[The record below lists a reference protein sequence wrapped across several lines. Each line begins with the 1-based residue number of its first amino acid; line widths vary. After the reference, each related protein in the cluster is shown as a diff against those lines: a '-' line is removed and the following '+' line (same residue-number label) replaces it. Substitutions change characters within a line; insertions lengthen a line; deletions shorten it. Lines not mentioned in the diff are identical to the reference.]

1 MLGLSSGLHHPSGVS
16 GLTISAVNEISD
28 LVGHWDFSNSA
39 TLSKTLNWGLGG
51 LTNAGQPQV
60 AVVAD
65 ELIGTVA
72 NGAWYLYDQD
82 NTDLGR
88 CMLYFNTSNQPTY
101 KTGGANGN
109 SYAQFGNDDRMAAGS
124 FSWQGAVSGNDLTT
138 VELNFDAMTIFVVA
152 KPSVAETNRTILFY
166 QGSDVSPQIGTSS
179 FKMQYI
185 WDGSNHRFRAQM
197 QDHTL
202 TDGDWNILGAN
213 QTASDINQV
222 NLHTAWIKPSGQASK
237 IRFNGANSVTGTD
250 NQQTSTNDS
259 NYNDLVSIGMGAT
272 FGANFFGTS
281 GQGNHWDGDVYE
293 IVYYNKTLSEPEMLA
308 VENYLMSKYNI
319 S

>member
-1 MLGLSSGLHHPSGVS
+1 MLGLSSGLHYPSGFS
-16 GLTISAVNEISD
+16 DLTISAVNEISD

-51 LTNAGQPQV
+51 LTSAGQPQV

-88 CMLYFNTSNQPTY
+88 CMVYFTTGNQPTY
-101 KTGGANGN
+101 KTGGANGK
-109 SYAQFGNDDRMAAGS
+109 SYAQFGADDKLAAGS
-124 FSWQGAVSGNDLTT
+124 NSWQGAVTGSDLTT

-152 KPSVAETNRTILFY
+152 KPSTAETTRTLLYY
-166 QGSDVSPQIGTSS
+166 QGSDVSPQIGNNS
-179 FKMQYI
+179 FRMYYSMN
-185 WDGSNHRFRAQM
+185 GGNHRFSAQM
-197 QDHTL
+197 NDFTL
-202 TDGDWNILGAN
+202 SDGDWLIQGAN

-237 IRFNGANSVTGTD
+237 IRFNGANSVSGTD

-259 NYNDLVSIGMGAT
+259 NYNDLTSIGMGAT
-272 FGANFFGTS
+272 FGGNFFTTRS
-281 GQGNHWDGDVYE
+281 NHWDGDIYE

-308 VENYLMSKYNI
+308 VENHLMSKYGIN
-319 S
+319 

>member
-1 MLGLSSGLHHPSGVS
+1 MLGLSSGLYYPSSVS
-16 GLTISAVNEISD
+16 ELTISAVNEISD

-51 LTNAGQPQV
+51 LTSAGQPQV

-65 ELIGTVA
+65 EEIGTVA
-72 NGAWYLYDQD
+72 NGAWYLYNQD

-88 CMLYFNTSNQPTY
+88 CMLYFATGNQPIY

-109 SYAQFGNDDRMAAGS
+109 SYAEFGDDDKLAAGS
-124 FSWQGAVSGNDLTT
+124 YSWQGAVTGSDLTT
-138 VELNFDAMTIFVVA
+138 VELNFDAMTIFAVA
-152 KPSVAETNRTILFY
+152 KPSIAETTRTLLY
-166 QGSDVSPQIGTSS
+166 YEGADVSPQVGSSS
-179 FKMQYI
+179 FRMYYSMNG
-185 WDGSNHRFRAQM
+185 DNHRFRAQM
-197 QDHTL
+197 SDYTL
-202 TDGDWNILGAN
+202 TDGDWIIAGAN

-222 NLHTAWIKPSGQASK
+222 NLHTVWIKPNGQASK
-237 IRFNGANSVTGTD
+237 IRFNGANSVSGTD

-259 NYNDLVSIGMGAT
+259 NYNDLVSIGMGAQ
-272 FGANFFGTS
+272 FSGNFFAS
-281 GQGNHWDGDVYE
+281 GSNYWDGDVYE

-308 VENYLMSKYNI
+308 VENHLMSKYGI